1 MTTNG
6 VSKKWSG
13 FTLIELLVSIAI
25 IAVLIG
31 MLLPAVQK
39 VREAASQVRCGN
51 NLRQVALA
59 SHGYH
64 SAYGSLPP
72 GLSSY
77 STDRTVFGTFFFHL
91 LPFVEQDNLF
101 QKSQY
106 KGVYSASNGW
116 VYAKPV
122 TSYICPSDP
131 SVPKGSKAKDT
142 LGNNWG
148 VGGYAVNVQVV
159 CSVDDKGQIVGA
171 EKFTTIDSG
180 FPDGTSN
187 TIILTEKYAQCFNAN
202 YPSGGNFWA
211 YYFTGPNL
219 QPYHPGF
226 EINWNTYS
234 VGPGS
239 KFQVQPR
246 PYNGFCDPTM
256 ASSSHSG
263 GIRIALADGSAR
275 FLSDRVSMLTWW
287 YLCTPAGGET
297 IIE

>member
-1 MTTNG
+1 MNG
-6 VSKKWSG
+6 AIRQRSG
-13 FTLIELLVSIAI
+13 FTLIELLVTIAI
-25 IAVLIG
+25 VAVLVG

-39 VREAASQVRCGN
+39 IREAAAQVRCAN

-64 SAYGSLPP
+64 STQGSLPP

-77 STDRTVFGTFFFHL
+77 SPDYKVFGTFFFHI
-91 LPFVEQDNLF
+91 LPYVEQDNLY
-101 QKSQY
+101 QKSLY
-106 KGVYSASNGW
+106 KGVYSAGNGW
-116 VYAKPV
+116 VYARSVPMYV
-122 TSYICPSDP
+122 CPSDP
-131 SVPKGSKAKDT
+131 SVPTGGRAKDT

-148 VGGYAVNVQVV
+148 VGSYAVNVQVV
-159 CSVDDKGQIVGA
+159 CQVDERGQLIGS
-171 EKFTTIDSG
+171 ERFTGLDNG

-187 TIILTEKYAQCFNAN
+187 TILLTEKYAQCFNAN

-219 QPYHPGF
+219 QPYHPGYA
-226 EINWNTYS
+226 INWNTYS
-234 VGPGS
+234 IGPAS
-239 KFQVQPR
+239 KFLIQPR
-246 PYNGFCDPTM
+246 PFNGACDPTM
-256 ASSSHSG
+256 ASSPHSG